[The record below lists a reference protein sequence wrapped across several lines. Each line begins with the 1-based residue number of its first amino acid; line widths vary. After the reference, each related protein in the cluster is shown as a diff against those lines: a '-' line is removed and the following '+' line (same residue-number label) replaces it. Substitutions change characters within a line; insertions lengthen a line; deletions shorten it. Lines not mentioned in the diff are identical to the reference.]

1 MPPADFEVFY
11 EAINY
16 DNVNKC
22 ETLSGI
28 LYCNENI
35 FHQTYKNITLVLNEN
50 ILITI
55 HPRYFMEYDF
65 EMHAWMIK
73 VAAQEESRSLGAWST
88 FPVAVLLDLRLRKRF
103 NRPLNSSK

>member
-73 VAAQEESRSLGAWST
+73 VAAPRKNLDHWVLGAP
-88 FPVAVLLDLRLRKRF
+88 FL
-103 NRPLNSSK
+103 